1 MRNKNSF
8 KLFHRF
14 VSGHLKTET
23 FVIMYLQ
30 QKCQKQGKKRK
41 KNAEKDGPNGVAAGG
56 GEMFYIFA
64 TKLTNFLLCG
74 DRTRERCKKS
84 RKMLKAKRQTV
95 CVFVRVCWWVGE
107 RGCVGEYL
115 CVGSLVEKKKMAAL
129 TQNQ

>member
-1 MRNKNSF
+1 LSLCTYSRNVKS
-8 KLFHRF
+8 K
-14 VSGHLKTET
+14 
-23 FVIMYLQ
+23 
-30 QKCQKQGKKRK
+30 GKKRK